1 MENIEVKIERPD
13 QFCEMT
19 GYECKTAYYQELS
32 IAENFGIQ
40 TVKACIRRQ
49 LRESM
54 NDYKLLTELVMMV
67 NWRYFRWMDSN
78 PQLAEFYARV
88 YEDLDEYAVDHK
100 TITLEAHLLKG
111 GMKASFP
118 FQHMALSVIPAEH
131 VINNI

>member
-1 MENIEVKIERPD
+1 MENIEIKMERPD

-88 YEDLDEYAVDHK
+88 YEDLDEYAVDHLKEKELSYYYK
-100 TITLEAHLLKG
+100 TTD
-111 GMKASFP
+111 
-118 FQHMALSVIPAEH
+118 
-131 VINNI
+131 